1 MKNFNGRRFL
11 SFFLEKEVKKLY
23 GYPYL
28 EFRFQEEI
36 IMSTEQ
42 MKRCPLFAGLRE
54 EDLKRM
60 RAVASLKHVGKK
72 EILFGE
78 GEEAKGFYVILSGKV
93 KLYKISAEG
102 KEQILHVVSAP
113 DAFAEAALFLEGSYP
128 AFAEALAESQLLF
141 FPKREFIQLIERNP
155 KLSINMIVS
164 LSHFLRRFASL
175 IEELSLKEVSSRV
188 SKYLVD
194 LSLKSAKEGKNP
206 KEVDLDLSKNQL
218 ASKLGTISETLSR
231 TLTKMKAK
239 GIIDVRK
246 NKIVIL
252 NQEALRESA
261 SGLKI

>member
-1 MKNFNGRRFL
+1 
-11 SFFLEKEVKKLY
+11 
-23 GYPYL
+23 
-28 EFRFQEEI
+28 
-36 IMSTEQ
+36 MSAEHL
-42 MKRCPLFAGLRE
+42 KRCPLFAGLKE

-93 KLYKISAEG
+93 KLYKISPEG

-141 FPKREFIQLIERNP
+141 FPKKDFVQLIERNP
-155 KLSINMIVS
+155 QLSINMIVS
-164 LSHFLRRFASL
+164 LSQFLRRFASL

-188 SKYLVD
+188 AKYLID
-194 LSLKSAKEGKNP
+194 LSLKSSKEEKDRS
-206 KEVDLDLSKNQL
+206 EVELDLSKSQL

-231 TLTKMKAK
+231 TLTKMRAK
-239 GIIDVRK
+239 RVIDVKK
-246 NKIVIL
+246 NRIRIL
-252 NQEALRESA
+252 NRELLEEMA
-261 SGLKI
+261 SGMKI